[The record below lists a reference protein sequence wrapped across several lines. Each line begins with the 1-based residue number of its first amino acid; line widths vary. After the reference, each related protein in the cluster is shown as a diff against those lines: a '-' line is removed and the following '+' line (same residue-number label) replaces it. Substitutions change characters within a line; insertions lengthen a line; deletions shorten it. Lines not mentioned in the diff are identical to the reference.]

1 MRPRTLAALAAVGLA
16 VAAPVALAGQQS
28 TTIGTGAKTCVL
40 GPGADC
46 RGVVHRWTV
55 EHHGN
60 LRKAKFTKADLRGA
74 DFRGADL
81 RGADF
86 RGAKLRHADL
96 REARLTGARFGHA
109 RRNGKRATQSLPPCG
124 LFCEGADLAGAY
136 LQNAN
141 LANASFFNA
150 NLTFATLDGA
160 NLTNARLN
168 GADLSG
174 ATLIGANLTRADLR
188 YASLGPLTFADPACD
203 IAEAVGCVVRAPST
217 RSLMADLAGVN
228 WTCAN
233 LSGVVLQVFNP
244 KNGAVVGN
252 VNTTGA
258 IGTPYIDT
266 SGAVTNTSC

>member
-1 MRPRTLAALAAVGLA
+1 MRPRTLTALAAVGLA

-96 REARLTGARFGHA
+96 RGANLKGARLDVV
-109 RRNGKRATQSLPPCG
+109 KRAGKGANGAPGPSCYPNCQR
-124 LFCEGADLAGAY
+124 ADL
-136 LQNAN
+136 
-141 LANASFFNA
+141 SNA
-150 NLTFATLDGA
+150 NLTGTWLTAA
-160 NLTNARLN
+160 NLTNAILSN
-168 GADLSG
+168 ANLTGADL
-174 ATLIGANLTRADLR
+174 TNANLT
-188 YASLGPLTFADPACD
+188 S
-203 IAEAVGCVVRAPST
+203 
-217 RSLMADLAGVN
+217 
-228 WTCAN
+228 AN
-233 LSGVVLQVFNP
+233 LSDAMLYFADLPSANLT
-244 KNGAVVGN
+244 NADLSYAILLGADLTNANLTGTTWN
-252 VNTTGA
+252 NTTCPDG
-258 IGTPYIDT
+258 P
-266 SGAVTNTSC
+266 VTNTGC

>member
-1 MRPRTLAALAAVGLA
+1 MRPRTLTALAAVGLA

-74 DFRGADL
+74 DLRGADL

-86 RGAKLRHADL
+86 RGAKLRHAEL
-96 REARLTGARFGHA
+96 RGANLKGARFGA
-109 RRNGKRATQSLPPCG
+109 APKPGKRANQSLPPCG

-141 LANASFFNA
+141 LTNTSFFNA
-150 NLTFATLDGA
+150 NLTFATLNGA
-160 NLTNARLN
+160 NLTNARLDH
-168 GADLSG
+168 ADLSG

-188 YASLGPLTFADPACD
+188 YATLGPVLDTPPTCYLAIRLTC
-203 IAEAVGCVVRAPST
+203 EVMGPSV
-217 RSLMADLAGVN
+217 RSLRADVTGVN
-228 WTCAN
+228 LTCAN
-233 LSGVVLQVFNP
+233 LTGVFLEVLDP
-244 KNGAVVGN
+244 KTGYPVGR
-252 VNTTGA
+252 VGSPA
-258 IGTPYIDT
+258 GGTPYMDRRGI
-266 SGAVTNTSC
+266 VTNTDC